1 MLFDMMSDNL
11 GILCFH
17 GGIIIN
23 TDNGIICNEESHE
36 FLTAT
41 SDMSLN
47 KLLRILYDQLGCNMF
62 EIKVE
67 IT

>member
-1 MLFDMMSDNL
+1 MSDNL

-23 TDNGIICNEESHE
+23 TDNTITYNRDSHE
-36 FLTAT
+36 FLTII

-47 KLLRILYDQLGCNMF
+47 ELSRMLSDRLG
-62 EIKVE
+62 
-67 IT
+67 